1 MALFANQQESKRP
14 TFIAVICILSFVLN
28 GFSFVNNMSVFNEP
42 SKEATILLT
51 EMQQQQASITKA
63 NADEATKEQLTQML
77 SKFTATITTAM
88 VKKMS
93 LFSVIAA
100 IICLIGTSLMWRM
113 KKAGFHFFI
122 VGTLIS
128 ILAPF
133 ILFGGNGLSLL
144 IAAIM
149 SIIWLIL
156 LSLFAVNLK
165 FME

>member
-42 SKEATILLT
+42 SKEETILLT

-63 NADEATKEQLTQML
+63 NADEATKQQLTQML
-77 SKFTATITTAM
+77 GAFTATITTAM

-100 IICLIGTSLMWRM
+100 ITCLIGTSLMWRM
-113 KKAGFHFFI
+113 KKSGFHFFI
-122 VGTLIS
+122 VGTLVG

>member
-42 SKEATILLT
+42 SKEVTILLA
-51 EMQQQQASITKA
+51 EMQQQQVSITKA
-63 NADEATKEQLTQML
+63 SADEATKQQLTQML
-77 SKFTATITTAM
+77 TAFTATITTAM

-100 IICLIGTSLMWRM
+100 IVCLIGTSLMWRM
-113 KKAGFHFFI
+113 KKLGFHFFI

-156 LSLFAVNLK
+156 LGLFAVNLK